1 MSHLQDKMQQEL
13 RSKAIFDQART
24 YAYDYIDQV
33 AQMPVFPAE
42 ESIKNLDKFEEP
54 LPAETQDAMAVLQQL
69 QQLGGPAVVAQT
81 AGRYFG
87 FVNGAAV
94 PASLGV
100 KWLTDVWDQNGGL
113 YLTSP
118 LNAKLEEV
126 CQAWLKDLFGLP
138 DSTVAGFVS
147 GTSMANLSAIAAAR
161 YRLLANQGWDINEQG
176 LNGAPEIKVYAHEQ
190 VHASVK
196 KTLALLGFG
205 RQNLIRIPAD
215 DQGRIIVEELP
226 DLDNSSMVLLQA
238 GNVNTGAYDNFKT
251 VGELARKAGAW
262 VHIDGAFGLWARATT
277 TLSYLTEG
285 MELADSWAV
294 DGHKTLNT
302 PYDCGIVLCR
312 DQEALHTALQAT
324 GEYFKY
330 GLGRDPILFGP
341 EMSKRSR
348 AIELWATLKY
358 LGKNGVDQM
367 VTGFNDRA
375 RQLAAG
381 LAKHGF
387 QMLNEVVFNQVLIAG
402 RDEAH
407 TQSILDYVQK
417 SGELWCGGTTWQG
430 KAAIRISICSWV
442 TDEED
447 IQRSLVTFKE
457 AFSAPS

>member
-1 MSHLQDKMQQEL
+1 MIGTG
-13 RSKAIFDQART
+13 AIALSLKIS
-24 YAYDYIDQV
+24 A
-33 AQMPVFPAE
+33 
-42 ESIKNLDKFEEP
+42 NC
-54 LPAETQDAMAVLQQL
+54 
-69 QQLGGPAVVAQT
+69 
-81 AGRYFG
+81 YFATTIN
-87 FVNGAAV
+87 F
-94 PASLGV
+94 
-100 KWLTDVWDQNGGL
+100 
-113 YLTSP
+113 
-118 LNAKLEEV
+118 
-126 CQAWLKDLFGLP
+126 C
-138 DSTVAGFVS
+138 
-147 GTSMANLSAIAAAR
+147 SAI
-161 YRLLANQGWDINEQG
+161 GVGGE
-176 LNGAPEIKVYAHEQ
+176 
-190 VHASVK
+190 
-196 KTLALLGFG
+196 
-205 RQNLIRIPAD
+205 
-215 DQGRIIVEELP
+215 
-226 DLDNSSMVLLQA
+226 
-238 GNVNTGAYDNFKT
+238 NVP
-251 VGELARKAGAW
+251 
-262 VHIDGAFGLWARATT
+262 
-277 TLSYLTEG
+277 S
-285 MELADSWAV
+285 
-294 DGHKTLNT
+294 
-302 PYDCGIVLCR
+302 
-312 DQEALHTALQAT
+312 